1 MFMVYSGDDVM
12 TKSIEEQREELA
24 EKYVSL
30 SAPEMTRLQMSWD
43 FKNGFDAG
51 AKARD
56 AEWFKVVNEFREAL
70 KHTNEFCLCKR
81 NTYGFDYHEDHPV
94 MGKPKGGA
102 RWLTPRDYIKNS
114 LTKAD
119 QMLKKMNINKGE

>member
-1 MFMVYSGDDVM
+1 M
-12 TKSIEEQREELA
+12 TKSIEEQCKDYYESLPELESSEFTGETIFRIHQVA
-24 EKYVSL
+24 E
-30 SAPEMTRLQMSWD
+30 A
-43 FKNGFDAG
+43 FIAG

-56 AEWFKVVNEFREAL
+56 EQFLAVVNELREAL

-94 MGKPKGGA
+94 MGKPKSGS
-102 RWLTPRDYIKNS
+102 RWLTPRDYNKDA

-119 QMLKKMNINKGE
+119 QMLKEMGINL

>member
-1 MFMVYSGDDVM
+1 M
-12 TKSIEEQREELA
+12 TKSIEEQA
-24 EKYVSL
+24 KKYAAMAYASPKEKVIAMIAYDHG
-30 SAPEMTRLQMSWD
+30 ANW
-43 FKNGFDAG
+43 A

-56 AEWFKVVNEFREAL
+56 VQWSAVVNELREAL

-94 MGKPKGGA
+94 MGKPKSGS
-102 RWLTPRDYIKNS
+102 RWLTPRDYNKDA

-119 QMLKKMNINKGE
+119 QLLREMRIK

>member
-1 MFMVYSGDDVM
+1 M
-12 TKSIEEQREELA
+12 TKSIEEQAVEYTKEITLGCCTPKDAKYSEHEYSVCQCELTD
-24 EKYVSL
+24 SFL
-30 SAPEMTRLQMSWD
+30 
-43 FKNGFDAG
+43 AG

-56 AEWFKVVNEFREAL
+56 EQFLAVVNELREAL

-94 MGKPKGGA
+94 MGKPKSGS
-102 RWLTPRDYIKNS
+102 RWLTPRDYNKDA

-119 QMLKKMNINKGE
+119 QLLKEMGIV

>member
-1 MFMVYSGDDVM
+1 M
-12 TKSIEEQREELA
+12 TKSIEEQAKEYA
-24 EKYVSL
+24 AMAYASPKEKVIAMIAYDHG
-30 SAPEMTRLQMSWD
+30 ANW
-43 FKNGFDAG
+43 A

-56 AEWFKVVNEFREAL
+56 VQWSAVVNELREAL

-94 MGKPKGGA
+94 MGKPKSGS
-102 RWLTPRDYIKNS
+102 RWLTPRDYNKDA

-119 QMLKKMNINKGE
+119 QLLREMRIK